1 MSSHTARNP
10 NATRNPMSQPPKAEG
25 LQAYKLI
32 LYRRAVHPELFQIKS
47 RAAIQH
53 AEYEFEA
60 WVMPGAHVMRFAH
73 NGVCATEIVTDQA
86 LSLNERGLVAE
97 FPCAG
102 ERDHEQPF
110 GDHVN
115 VMSTVQTE
123 TLPENL
129 YNATYRELVEFAESR
144 DAARYLWTNDHGARC
159 ASIVDIQ
166 RLRRE
171 IHAQTYHLLATDGL
185 VLRTQSIFEH
195 K

>member
-1 MSSHTARNP
+1 
-10 NATRNPMSQPPKAEG
+10 
-25 LQAYKLI
+25 
-32 LYRRAVHPELFQIKS
+32 
-47 RAAIQH
+47 
-53 AEYEFEA
+53 
-60 WVMPGAHVMRFAH
+60 
-73 NGVCATEIVTDQA
+73 
-86 LSLNERGLVAE
+86 
-97 FPCAG
+97 
-102 ERDHEQPF
+102 
-110 GDHVN
+110 
-115 VMSTVQTE
+115 MSTVQTE

-144 DAARYLWTNDHGARC
+144 DAARYLWTNDYGARC

>member
-10 NATRNPMSQPPKAEG
+10 MSHTTKTAG
-25 LQAYKLI
+25 LQAYRLI

-47 RAAIQH
+47 RATVPH
-53 AEYEFEA
+53 GEYDFEA
-60 WVMPGAHVMRFAH
+60 WVMPGGHLMRFAH
-73 NGVCATEIVTDQA
+73 NGVCATEIVSDQEF
-86 LSLNERGLVAE
+86 SLNERGLVAE
-97 FPCAG
+97 LPCAG

-110 GDHVN
+110 GELVN

-129 YNATYRELVEFAESR
+129 YNDTYQELVEFGVER
-144 DAARYLWTNDHGARC
+144 NAARYIWEDEDGGRC
-159 ASIVDIQ
+159 ASIVDVQ
-166 RLRRE
+166 RFRKE
-171 IHAQTYHLLATDGL
+171 VHAQTYHLLASGGI

>member
-10 NATRNPMSQPPKAEG
+10 MSTPSKSAG

-47 RAAIQH
+47 RASIQH
-53 AEYEFEA
+53 GDYDFEA
-60 WVMPGAHVMRFAH
+60 WVMPGSHLLRFAH
-73 NGVCATEIVTDQA
+73 NGVCATEIVTDQPI
-86 LSLNERGLVAE
+86 SLNERGLVAE

-110 GDHVN
+110 GEHVN

-129 YNATYRELVEFAESR
+129 YNATYRELVEFAEEQN
-144 DAARYLWTNDHGARC
+144 AASHLWEDEEGGLC
-159 ASIVDIQ
+159 ASIVDVQ
-166 RLRRE
+166 RFRRE
-171 IHAQTYHLLATDGL
+171 VHAQTYHLLAADGL

>member
-10 NATRNPMSQPPKAEG
+10 MIQPHKAAG
-25 LQAYKLI
+25 LQAYRLI

-47 RAAIQH
+47 RAQIQH
-53 AEYEFEA
+53 GEYDFEA
-60 WVMPGAHVMRFAH
+60 WVMPGSHLMRFAH
-73 NGVCATEIVTDQA
+73 NGVCATEIVSDHELQ
-86 LSLNERGLVAE
+86 LNERGLVTE

-110 GDHVN
+110 GDHIN

-129 YNATYRELVEFAESR
+129 FNATYRELVEFAEER
-144 DAARYLWTNDHGARC
+144 DAARHLWNDDDGGHC
-159 ASIVDIQ
+159 ASIVDLQ
-166 RLRRE
+166 RFRRE
-171 IHAQTYHLLATDGL
+171 VHAQTYHLIAHGGI

>member
-1 MSSHTARNP
+1 MSQT
-10 NATRNPMSQPPKAEG
+10 TRNPMSQPAKSAG

-32 LYRRAVHPELFQIKS
+32 LYRRAVHPELFQIRS
-47 RAAIQH
+47 RSLIQH
-53 AEYEFEA
+53 GEYDFEA
-60 WVMPGAHVMRFAH
+60 WVMPGSHLLRFAH
-73 NGVCATEIVTDQA
+73 SGVCATEIVTDQS
-86 LSLNERGLVAE
+86 LNLNERGLVAE

-110 GDHVN
+110 GDLVN

-129 YNATYRELVEFAESR
+129 YNATYRELTEFAEEQ
-144 DAARYLWTNDHGARC
+144 DAARHLWEDDNGGRC
-159 ASIVDIQ
+159 ASIVDLQ
-166 RLRRE
+166 RFRRE
-171 IHAQTYHLLATDGL
+171 VHAQTYHLLAGDGL